1 MISIKLFFFFFI
13 KFLANLQFLHN
24 HLDELNID
32 YQTQKVYIS
41 QRFLE
46 NLMVIKINNLK
57 EGVHQYNLDELV
69 ENLGLEEPF
78 TDKVNVDLNLQKLHN
93 QVVLETKL
101 NFKVKFE
108 CDRCSEDFNSTL
120 SANYK
125 MVYLFGNNPD
135 EKEESLNVVYLPL
148 DASEI
153 KLDEDIHDYAM
164 LAIPMKKLCKED
176 CKGLCPH
183 CHKNLNEEAC
193 SCDNQEMDS
202 RWMPLKDLKNK
213 IGNN

>member
-1 MISIKLFFFFFI
+1 
-13 KFLANLQFLHN
+13 
-24 HLDELNID
+24 
-32 YQTQKVYIS
+32 
-41 QRFLE
+41 
-46 NLMVIKINNLK
+46 MVIKINNLK

-69 ENLGLEEPF
+69 ENLGLNEPF
-78 TDKVNVDLNLQKLHN
+78 TDKINVDLNLQKLHN

-101 NFKVKFE
+101 NLKVKFE

-120 SANYK
+120 STNYK
-125 MVYLFGNNPD
+125 MVYLFGNNSD

-153 KLDEDIHDYAM
+153 ILDEDIHDYAM

-176 CKGLCPH
+176 CKGLCPQ
-183 CHKNLNEEAC
+183 CGKNLNEGAC
-193 SCDNQEMDS
+193 SCDNQEIDP
-202 RWMPLKDLKNK
+202 RWLPLKDLKNK